1 MKSIRLKKKEQFF
14 CFFSQKLNFNEMGEE
29 NFMRKRLIAIL
40 LALSLMGTLTAC
52 GGEKNSGEETENP
65 SATEDIQPET
75 DAEQPEE
82 APETDAENEEN
93 PNGEEP
99 AEEAETPEEKPEEKP
114 TEKPEKPAEKPAPK
128 PAKPAEKPAKP
139 APKPAKPAEKPAPK
153 PAEKHVELSTLY
165 SAVDQAMSKNF
176 GDSKP
181 NMVKLD
187 GERTEAM
194 YPGLSAVSK
203 QSLIYQPMISAVVAE
218 VAIVE
223 AKDVQ
228 AVKSILQSRINY
240 QVGTDENPGGAWYP
254 ETVEGWKNHSRI
266 VTHGNYVMLVAMEHA
281 DSAIAAFNGCF

>member
-1 MKSIRLKKKEQFF
+1 
-14 CFFSQKLNFNEMGEE
+14 MGEE
-29 NFMRKRLIAIL
+29 NFMKRRLIAIL

-52 GGEKNSGEETENP
+52 GGEKDSGEETENP

-82 APETDAENEEN
+82 TPETDAENEEN
-93 PNGEEP
+93 PDEEEP
-99 AEEAETPEEKPEEKP
+99 EEEAEKPEEKPEEKP
-114 TEKPEKPAEKPAPK
+114 SEKPEKPDEKPAAKPEKPADKPAAK

-139 APKPAKPAEKPAPK
+139 APKPTKPAEKPAPK
-153 PAEKHVELSTLY
+153 PAEKHVELSTIY
-165 SAVDQAMSKNF
+165 SAVDQAMSKIF
-176 GDSKP
+176 SDGKP

-187 GERTEAM
+187 GEGTEAM

-240 QVGTDENPGGAWYP
+240 QVGDGENPGGAWYP